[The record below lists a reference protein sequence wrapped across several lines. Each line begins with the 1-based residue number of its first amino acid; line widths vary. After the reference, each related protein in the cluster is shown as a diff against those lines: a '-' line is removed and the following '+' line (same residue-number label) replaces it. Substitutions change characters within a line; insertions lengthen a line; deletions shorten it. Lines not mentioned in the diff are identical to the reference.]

1 MLIRIILLVFAIALM
16 GGCETIKNKTV
27 TWELEENSKSYNKML
42 RWNEMEKAE
51 LIFPPD
57 ELREEFKRKVQAAST
72 VKVTDYR
79 VKKMECSPE
88 KGEATVIVDI
98 DYFREPSI
106 TLRTLED
113 RQEWKYVEEAGG
125 KKRWRLMTLPPDFP

>member
-1 MLIRIILLVFAIALM
+1 MLLRIILLVSAIALM
-16 GGCETIKNKTV
+16 GGCETIKNRTV

-57 ELREEFKRKVQAAST
+57 ELRDEFKRKVQAAST

-79 VKKMECSPE
+79 VKKMECFPE
-88 KGEATVIVDI
+88 KGEATVIMDI

-106 TLRTLED
+106 TLRTVED

>member
-1 MLIRIILLVFAIALM
+1 MLLRIILLAIAVALM

-51 LIFPPD
+51 WIFPPE
-57 ELREEFKRKVQAAST
+57 ELREEFKRKVRAAST

-79 VKKMECSPE
+79 VKKMECFPE

-106 TLRTLED
+106 TLKTLED

-125 KKRWRLMTLPPDFP
+125 KKIWRLMTLPPDFP